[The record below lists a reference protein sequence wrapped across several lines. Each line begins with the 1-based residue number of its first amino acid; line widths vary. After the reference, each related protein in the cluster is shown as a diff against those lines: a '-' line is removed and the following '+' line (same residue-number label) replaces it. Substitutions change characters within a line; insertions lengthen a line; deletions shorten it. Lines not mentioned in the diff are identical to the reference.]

1 MLRGKYMINDRL
13 IKFFKE
19 KNWWYEYE
27 SECYKKAL
35 KNLNIDMNSDFISFY
50 LHVEDST
57 TFSSKNGEIYQLGW
71 FLSNTDL
78 RNHIFNINDIL
89 NISHHFILLNSFE
102 SENGFFFNTIDGS
115 VISYILGDD
124 INNPKNTWGDF
135 NTFLIWFFDL

>member
-89 NISHHFILLNSFE
+89 NISHHL
-102 SENGFFFNTIDGS
+102 
-115 VISYILGDD
+115 YC
-124 INNPKNTWGDF
+124 
-135 NTFLIWFFDL
+135 LIHLKVKMVFSLIR